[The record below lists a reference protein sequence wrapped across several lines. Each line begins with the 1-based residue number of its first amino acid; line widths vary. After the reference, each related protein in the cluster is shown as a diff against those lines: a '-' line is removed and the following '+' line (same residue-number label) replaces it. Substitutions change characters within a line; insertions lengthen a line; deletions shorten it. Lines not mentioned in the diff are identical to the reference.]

1 MNIIGLSK
9 QRNEIESLITD
20 IPSSTKKLSQLI
32 CERIILVENEIDKFY
47 KNIYINGLKKILRKE
62 NK

>member
-9 QRNEIESLITD
+9 QRNEIESLIAD

-32 CERIILVENEIDKFY
+32 CERIMLVENEIDKFY
-47 KNIYINGLKKILRKE
+47 KNIYINGLKMILRKE

>member
-32 CERIILVENEIDKFY
+32 CERIMLVENEIDKFY
-47 KNIYINGLKKILRKE
+47 KNIYINGLKMILRKE

>member
-32 CERIILVENEIDKFY
+32 CERIMLVENEIDKFY
-47 KNIYINGLKKILRKE
+47 KNIYINGMKKILRKE

>member
-47 KNIYINGLKKILRKE
+47 KNIYINGMKKILRKE